1 MGRTDAFLQREKWPL
16 KRRVVSAGFPWCAVP
31 LIAHIQPATSFLSNQ
46 WDKRRAVW
54 AKFTLMA
61 GRCLLMAET
70 IAINSWLA
78 GGIISSGELALYF
91 YLDLALPISLSAAKP
106 RCKRFSWMGR
116 EDDLER
122 ESRERKQGCGDGW
135 SGEREHVCEERAAKI
150 VDGEREEKA
159 SYLVESGQ
167 TEIRPLLIFASPRR
181 FVSSLNQCLNRVKG
195 IEAHGRAWATLLELR
210 LLYNGSVISLD

>member
-1 MGRTDAFLQREKWPL
+1 
-16 KRRVVSAGFPWCAVP
+16 
-31 LIAHIQPATSFLSNQ
+31 
-46 WDKRRAVW
+46 
-54 AKFTLMA
+54 MA

-78 GGIISSGELALYF
+78 GGITSSGELTLYF
-91 YLDLALPISLSAAKP
+91 YLDLALPISISAAKP
-106 RCKRFSWMGR
+106 

-135 SGEREHVCEERAAKI
+135 AGEREYVCEERAAKI

-181 FVSSLNQCLNRVKG
+181 LF
-195 IEAHGRAWATLLELR
+195 LR
-210 LLYNGSVISLD
+210 